1 MGSGLEK
8 GRDWRTAMVH
18 PCPYLHWAPH
28 LHRDWA
34 HPCHICTGTGRT
46 PPHIGTRTAH
56 PCMSAPGLGSP
67 AIAVKKCMPQSV
79 HLHTKRMLCAYFCC

>member
-34 HPCHICTGTGRT
+34 HPS
-46 PPHIGTRTAH
+46 HIGTRTAH

-79 HLHTKRMLCAYFCC
+79 HLHTMLCAYFCC